1 MYRPIVAIL
10 LGDGAGVVPEIVADL
25 IGRRFF
31 DTLCR
36 PVIIGDK
43 RILDRALGYK
53 GVDASVKVIDSIEE
67 ASWNEGEDYPML
79 DRKNLDPKDAPLGEL
94 TVECGK
100 ANLDMLTYAVEL
112 YKEKKIEGFCFGPLN
127 KAGMKKAGCPFES
140 EHHLLAH
147 EFNHT
152 APFGEINVCGELW
165 TTRTTSHIPIKEV
178 ADALSVE
185 KILRAITLADVSLK
199 NSGIK
204 EPRLA
209 LCALNPH
216 AGENGL
222 CGREEIDIIT
232 PAIEEAKKRGINASG
247 PYPSDITFI
256 KAFRGDFD
264 AVVTMYHDQG
274 QIALK
279 LKGFDQGITIAGG
292 LPCPIVTCA
301 HGTAYDIAGK
311 GIVKTSAFEN
321 AVKMCSRMARHLK
334 GEE

>member
-1 MYRPIVAIL
+1 MQKEKIMYRPIVAIL
-10 LGDGAGVVPEIVADL
+10 LGDGAGVGPEIVADL

-53 GVDASVKVIDSIEE
+53 GVNASVKVIDSIEE

-152 APFGEINVCGELW
+152 APFGEINVCGEL
-165 TTRTTSHIPIKEV
+165 
-178 ADALSVE
+178 
-185 KILRAITLADVSLK
+185 
-199 NSGIK
+199 
-204 EPRLA
+204 
-209 LCALNPH
+209 
-216 AGENGL
+216 
-222 CGREEIDIIT
+222 
-232 PAIEEAKKRGINASG
+232 
-247 PYPSDITFI
+247 
-256 KAFRGDFD
+256 
-264 AVVTMYHDQG
+264 
-274 QIALK
+274 
-279 LKGFDQGITIAGG
+279 
-292 LPCPIVTCA
+292 
-301 HGTAYDIAGK
+301 
-311 GIVKTSAFEN
+311 
-321 AVKMCSRMARHLK
+321 
-334 GEE
+334 